1 MASRTALTLW
11 VALAG
16 APLNAQQTDSA
27 AVMTRTTLD
36 GVFTKAQAASGATVF
51 RMACGDCHAPSGFR
65 DSTFLGA
72 WRSVSV
78 RVLFET
84 IRTRMPL
91 DNPGG
96 LRRQEYADVLA
107 YLFELNGLP
116 PGDSALPADD
126 AGLRRIRIATR
137 PTTP

>member
-1 MASRTALTLW
+1 M
-11 VALAG
+11 ALAG
-16 APLNAQQTDSA
+16 APLSAQQTDSA
-27 AVMTRTTLD
+27 APVMTRSTLE
-36 GVFTKAQAASGATVF
+36 GVFTKAQAARGATVF
-51 RMACGDCHAPSGFR
+51 RMVCGDCHAPSGFR
-65 DSTFLGA
+65 DSTFLAG
-72 WRSVSV
+72 WRGVSA

-96 LRRQEYADVLA
+96 LRRQEYAEVLA

-116 PGDSALPADD
+116 PGDSTLPADD

-137 PTTP
+137 PSTP